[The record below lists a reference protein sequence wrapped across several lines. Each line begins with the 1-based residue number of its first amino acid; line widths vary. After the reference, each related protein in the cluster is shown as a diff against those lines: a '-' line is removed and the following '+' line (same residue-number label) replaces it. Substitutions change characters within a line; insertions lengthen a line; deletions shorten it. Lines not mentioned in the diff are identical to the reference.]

1 MSRYYWVCRWCGS
14 EADDTTRTGVQMF
27 GEQHRCVTGSTKPA
41 VPVLR
46 PKGRPRLSVV
56 RIAGHRRKRVAA

>member
-1 MSRYYWVCRWCGS
+1 
-14 EADDTTRTGVQMF
+14 MF
-27 GEQHRCVTGSTKPA
+27 GEQHHCVTGSTKPS